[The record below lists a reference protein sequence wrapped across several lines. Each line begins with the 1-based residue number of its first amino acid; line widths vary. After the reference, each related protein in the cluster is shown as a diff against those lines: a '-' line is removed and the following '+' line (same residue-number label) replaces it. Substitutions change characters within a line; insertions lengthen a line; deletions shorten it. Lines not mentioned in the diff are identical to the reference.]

1 MNKYF
6 HHPIVK
12 LSQLNSRFDGYSL
25 RAFNKNSKI
34 CNFSPGPAPI
44 PNYVL
49 NKINEE
55 FYSLYPKYQYGTTPL
70 EMSHRCP
77 EFDKILEGVNTKMK
91 NYLNIPDNF
100 EILWTQGGGHG
111 QFSSIPLN
119 LQYLLNNSKTKANYI
134 VNGTWSA
141 RAYNEAKK
149 FVNCYNS
156 IENFYDDKQP
166 LMYNNMP
173 DYQKFDK
180 DDGYLYL
187 CSNETVNGIEFRR
200 DGIPYPNKDE
210 IENMK
215 IIVDMSSDLTMKEIE
230 WKNIDMAFA
239 CTSKNLGVAGANVT
253 IVNRDLLNDLKV
265 LKSEYNNNI
274 PCTLDWNLYYES
286 NSLYNTPSIFN
297 IYLIN
302 HILDYYIDNGGIKEM
317 ENISRQ
323 KAKLIYDLLD
333 NSEIYKPF
341 ISNTKI
347 RSNINIPF
355 IVCNGNKDM
364 MSKFLDYCNK
374 NNVVGLRTKTPFKY
388 EELNMNEPLRISL
401 YNGITIEDTK
411 NLVNVMESFERIFKD
426 S

>member
-1 MNKYF
+1 M
-6 HHPIVK
+6 
-12 LSQLNSRFDGYSL
+12 
-25 RAFNKNSKI
+25 
-34 CNFSPGPAPI
+34 
-44 PNYVL
+44 
-49 NKINEE
+49 
-55 FYSLYPKYQYGTTPL
+55 
-70 EMSHRCP
+70 
-77 EFDKILEGVNTKMK
+77 
-91 NYLNIPDNF
+91 
-100 EILWTQGGGHG
+100 
-111 QFSSIPLN
+111 
-119 LQYLLNNSKTKANYI
+119 
-134 VNGTWSA
+134 
-141 RAYNEAKK
+141 
-149 FVNCYNS
+149 
-156 IENFYDDKQP
+156 
-166 LMYNNMP
+166 
-173 DYQKFDK
+173 
-180 DDGYLYL
+180 
-187 CSNETVNGIEFRR
+187 
-200 DGIPYPNKDE
+200 
-210 IENMK
+210 
-215 IIVDMSSDLTMKEIE
+215 
-230 WKNIDMAFA
+230 
-239 CTSKNLGVAGANVT
+239 
-253 IVNRDLLNDLKV
+253 KV

-411 NLVNVMESFERIFKD
+411 NLVNVMESFERILKD
-426 S
+426 SWKICKNKIFKKLFFLKIYQKLI